1 MTHNRILALSAAIA
15 LTFAITTPA
24 NAQFGNILNKAKKA
38 VKEEVDKKVKE
49 TKQKPENA
57 TADAK
62 DKAAGNKA
70 DRTELSAGSAS
81 AASDNPGSASAGGI
95 ETLYKQNIKP
105 SAAAVAADPKASVAT
120 LEKNYTKSPAQM
132 RGVWEKLDA
141 KLFPYQPYYAEE
153 NKGLYAPDADAPVIV
168 YGQLC
173 RLLEEA
179 EMPFGKPGLF
189 AEFVKYKDD
198 TNVPTVDVLLCSYYA
213 EFIADP
219 ESYVAYNHFV
229 KARVAHIGFTSDRIK
244 MNMKDPMK
252 YAATMGDGTTVNLFE
267 KEFDRIGRWRNV
279 NRMAERLAHEATPF
293 NIIGAAA
300 TNAIN
305 RYKQHEAK
313 GDTKQMIITS
323 REIQAM
329 MEDLVHHEQY
339 EQRKGDCTDLMRLY
353 EPVKDKYR
361 SLLQSNHDESM
372 PTVAMSKGVSVPAA
386 VKSKADAEARK
397 QWGSGF
403 VKSIFLT
410 SQWKQFKNPKYP
422 YQVMHRS
429 MDVDFIVKEG
439 NSHFVYHW
447 VLKEG
452 VSGSKGTGT
461 FSIMARMKRPT
472 KEKVN
477 YK

>member
-1 MTHNRILALSAAIA
+1 MTHNRTLALSAALA
-15 LTFAITTPA
+15 LAFAITTPA
-24 NAQFGNILNKAKKA
+24 NAQFGNLLNKAKKT
-38 VKEEVDKKVKE
+38 VKENVDMEVKASRKKAE
-49 TKQKPENA
+49 
-57 TADAK
+57 DA
-62 DKAAGNKA
+62 AAGAVNKITGEA
-70 DRTELSAGSAS
+70 DRSTELSIAGAPAEESNNYGGAY
-81 AASDNPGSASAGGI
+81 NGI
-95 ETLYKQNIKP
+95 ETLYKRNLRP
-105 SAAAVAADPKASVAT
+105 SEAAVAADPKASITTV
-120 LEKNYTKSPAQM
+120 EKNYTKSPAQM
-132 RGVWEKLDA
+132 RGVWEQLDA

-153 NKGLYAPDADAPVIV
+153 NKGFYDPDADAPVIV

-198 TNVPTVDVLLCSYYA
+198 LHVPAVDVLLCSYYA

-229 KARVAHIGFTSDRIK
+229 KARVAHTGFTSDRIK

-252 YAATMGDGTTVNLFE
+252 YAATMGDGTAVNLFE

-279 NRMAERLAHEATPF
+279 NRMAERLAHGATPF
-293 NIIGAAA
+293 DIIGAAA

-313 GDTKQMIITS
+313 GDTKQMIVTG
-323 REIQAM
+323 REIQAIM
-329 MEDLVHHEQY
+329 DDLVHHDEY
-339 EQRKGDCTDLMRLY
+339 EQRKADCTSLMRQY
-353 EPVKDKYR
+353 EPIKDKYR
-361 SLLQSNHDESM
+361 SLLQSNHDASA
-372 PTVAMSKGVSVPAA
+372 PAVAMAQGVNVPAA

-397 QWGSGF
+397 QWGDAF
-403 VKSIFLT
+403 VKSVFLT
-410 SQWKQFKNPKYP
+410 SQWKELKNPKYP

-439 NSHFVYHW
+439 NNYFVYHW

-452 VSGSKGTGT
+452 VSGGKGTGT
-461 FSIMARMKRPT
+461 FSIMARMKQPT
-472 KEKVN
+472 KEKVD
-477 YK
+477 YR

>member
-1 MTHNRILALSAAIA
+1 MTHNRTLALLAAIA
-15 LTFAITTPA
+15 LAFAITTPA
-24 NAQFGNILNKAKKA
+24 EAQFGNILNKAKKA
-38 VKEEVDKKVKE
+38 VKEKVDNKVNN
-49 TKQKPENA
+49 TKQQAKNAATGTVDNA
-57 TADAK
+57 T
-62 DKAAGNKA
+62 G
-70 DRTELSAGSAS
+70 LSAEESNDYEGAYH
-81 AASDNPGSASAGGI
+81 GI
-95 ETLYKQNIKP
+95 ETLYKKGLKP
-105 SAAAVAADPKASVAT
+105 SAAAVAADPKASDAT
-120 LEKNYTKSPAQM
+120 VEKNYTKSPAQM
-132 RGVWEKLDA
+132 RGVWENLDA
-141 KLFPYQPYYAEE
+141 ELFPYQPYYDAA
-153 NKGLYAPDADAPVIV
+153 NKGLYDPDAEAPVIV
-168 YGQLC
+168 YGQIC

-179 EMPFGKPGLF
+179 EMPFGKPGFF

-229 KARVAHIGFTSDRIK
+229 KARVAHVGFISDRVK

-267 KEFDRIGRWRNV
+267 KEFDRMARWRNV
-279 NRMAERLAHEATPF
+279 NRMAERLALNVTPF

-305 RYKQHEAK
+305 RYKQHEAN
-313 GDTKQMIITS
+313 GDTKQMIITG
-323 REIQAM
+323 REVQAIM
-329 MEDLVHHEQY
+329 DDLEHHDQY
-339 EQRKGDCTDLMRLY
+339 EQRKGDCTALMRQY
-353 EPVKDKYR
+353 EPIKDKQR
-361 SLLQSNHDESM
+361 TLLQSNHDASM
-372 PTVAMSKGVSVPAA
+372 PAVAMAQGVSVPAA
-386 VKSKADAEARK
+386 VKSKADAEGRK
-397 QWGSGF
+397 QWGNAF

-422 YQVMHRS
+422 YQVLHRS

-439 NSHFVYHW
+439 DNHFVYHW

-452 VSGSKGTGT
+452 VSGGKGTGT
-461 FSIMARMKRPT
+461 FSIMARMKQPT